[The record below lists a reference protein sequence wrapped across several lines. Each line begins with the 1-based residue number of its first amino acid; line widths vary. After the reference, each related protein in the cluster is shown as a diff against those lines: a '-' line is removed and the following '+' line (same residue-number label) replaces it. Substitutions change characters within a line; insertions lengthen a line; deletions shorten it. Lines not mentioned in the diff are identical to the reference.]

1 MGMIAAVTYFLL
13 VEHRQHVFEFLP
25 FLILLLC
32 PLMHVFMHAGHG
44 RHKGQSHEDSPTV
57 QDKASPSFHA
67 NAEKNDAYRAGFI
80 AGLKV
85 GRDKKSARR
94 GQDGK

>member
-1 MGMIAAVTYFLL
+1 MLAQTVKVMKMATKKKSFWRSPKGLAALGMIAAATYFLL

-44 RHKGQSHEDSPTV
+44 KHKGQSHEDSPTD
-57 QDKASPSFHA
+57 QDKVS
-67 NAEKNDAYRAGFI
+67 
-80 AGLKV
+80 
-85 GRDKKSARR
+85 
-94 GQDGK
+94 Q